1 MIGMNIYTKT
11 GDRGKTSLYDN
22 TRLFKDDIRVE
33 SYGTIDELIS
43 FIGLAKN
50 YVEDEAIHKTLEEIQ
65 NKLFTVT
72 TNLATKDKA
81 KIKFYIEEKDIEE
94 LERIVDLYMAKL
106 KDATGFIVPGTN
118 KKSAYIHVART
129 ICRRGERR
137 IITLAQ
143 SEEVDPLLIK
153 YVNRL
158 SDTLYA
164 IGRYLEEDE
173 IKVSY

>member
-1 MIGMNIYTKT
+1 MDIYTKT

-22 TRLFKDDIRVE
+22 TRLFKDHKRVE

-50 YVEDEAIHKTLEEIQ
+50 YVEDQEIYKILEEIQ

-72 TNLATKDKA
+72 TNLATKDKE
-81 KIKFYIEEKDIEE
+81 KIKYHIEEKDIEK
-94 LERIVDLYMAKL
+94 LEEIVDIYMEKSNTN
-106 KDATGFIVPGTN
+106 TGFIVPGTN

-164 IGRYLEEDE
+164 IGRFLEENE
-173 IKVSY
+173 VKVSY

>member
-1 MIGMNIYTKT
+1 MDIYTKT
-11 GDRGKTSLYDN
+11 GDRGKTSLYDS

-50 YVEDEAIHKTLEEIQ
+50 YVSDEETYKILEDIQ

-72 TNLATKDKA
+72 TNLATKEKS
-81 KIKFYIEEKDIEE
+81 KIKFFIEEEDVEK
-94 LERIVDLYMAKL
+94 LEKIVDIYMGKL
-106 KDATGFIVPGTN
+106 KSPTGFIIPGTN
-118 KKSAYIHVART
+118 RKSAYIHVART

-137 IITLAQ
+137 IITLAKN
-143 SEEVDPLLIK
+143 EEVDPLLVK

-158 SDTLYA
+158 SDALYA
-164 IGRYLEEDE
+164 IGRFLEEDE

>member
-1 MIGMNIYTKT
+1 MRIYTKT
-11 GDRGKTSLYDN
+11 GDKGKTSLYDD

-43 FIGLAKN
+43 FIGIGKN
-50 YVEDEAIHKTLEEIQ
+50 YVEDKAIYTILEDIQ

-72 TNLATKDKA
+72 TNLATKDRE
-81 KIKFYIEEKDIEE
+81 KIKFTIEEKDIEG
-94 LERIVDLYMAKL
+94 LEVIVDTYMGKL
-106 KDATGFIVPGTN
+106 NNPTGFIVPGSG

-137 IITLAQ
+137 IISLAR
-143 SEEVDPLLIK
+143 SEEVDPLLVK

-164 IGRYLEEDE
+164 IGRFLEEKE
-173 IKVSY
+173 IKVQY

>member
-1 MIGMNIYTKT
+1 MTIYTKT
-11 GDRGKTSLYDN
+11 GDKGKTSLYDD

-50 YVEDEAIHKTLEEIQ
+50 YVEDEEIYKILKDIQ

-72 TNLATKDKA
+72 TNLATKDKS
-81 KIKFYIEEKDIEE
+81 KIKYTIEEKDIEN
-94 LERIVDLYMAKL
+94 LEAIVDLYMGKL
-106 KDATGFIVPGTN
+106 KNPTGFIVPGSG

-129 ICRRGERR
+129 VCRRGERR
-137 IITLAQ
+137 IISLAKI
-143 SEEVDPLLIK
+143 EEVDSLLVK

-164 IGRYLEEDE
+164 IGRFLEEDE
-173 IKVSY
+173 VKVSY

>member
-1 MIGMNIYTKT
+1 MDIYTKT

-43 FIGLAKN
+43 FLGIAKN
-50 YVEDEAIHKTLEEIQ
+50 YVDDKEIYNILEEIQ

-72 TNLATKDKA
+72 TNLATKDKT
-81 KIKFYIEEKDIEE
+81 KIKFYIEEIDIKRLEE
-94 LERIVDLYMAKL
+94 IVDIYMGRLDNPK
-106 KDATGFIVPGTN
+106 GFIVPGSS
-118 KKSAYIHVART
+118 KKSAYVHVART

-137 IITLAQ
+137 IITLARNEDIDQ
-143 SEEVDPLLIK
+143 LVIK

-173 IKVSY
+173 IKVKY

>member
-1 MIGMNIYTKT
+1 MNIYTKT
-11 GDRGKTSLYDN
+11 GDKGKTSLYDN

-43 FIGLAKN
+43 FIGIAKN
-50 YVEDEAIHKTLEEIQ
+50 YVDDETIYETLENIQ

-72 TNLATKDKA
+72 TNLATKDKE
-81 KIKFYIEEKDIEE
+81 KIKFHIEKEDIDY
-94 LERIVDLYMAKL
+94 LENIVDIYMGKL
-106 KDATGFIVPGTN
+106 NNPTGFIVPGSG
-118 KKSAYIHVART
+118 KRSSYVHVART

-137 IITLAQ
+137 IITLERD
-143 SEEVDPLLIK
+143 EEVDPLLIK

-173 IKVSY
+173 VKVKY